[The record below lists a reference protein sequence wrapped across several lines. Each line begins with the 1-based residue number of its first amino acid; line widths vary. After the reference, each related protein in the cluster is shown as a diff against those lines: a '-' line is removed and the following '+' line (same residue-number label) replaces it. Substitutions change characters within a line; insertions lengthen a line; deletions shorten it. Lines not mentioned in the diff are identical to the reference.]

1 MLSIILMWNLCGC
14 VCIAGSGEIC
24 HDKTVFSDICI
35 NFWRCE
41 DWSRNFREDMFAA
54 NLLEAWTLGY
64 TNVSSKWSFVAGM
77 AANLFLA
84 WKRVVYASDCG
95 YKFMNLYLYLLP
107 SMCFIIYYK
116 TIVIVLIFF
125 LYSQL
130 AEKELQKIN
139 ALKAPREK
147 VLCIMNC
154 CRIINNLLL
163 NASISENVELGG
175 ADDFLPVLIY
185 IIIKARFPW

>member
-1 MLSIILMWNLCGC
+1 
-14 VCIAGSGEIC
+14 
-24 HDKTVFSDICI
+24 
-35 NFWRCE
+35 
-41 DWSRNFREDMFAA
+41 
-54 NLLEAWTLGY
+54 
-64 TNVSSKWSFVAGM
+64 
-77 AANLFLA
+77 
-84 WKRVVYASDCG
+84 
-95 YKFMNLYLYLLP
+95 
-107 SMCFIIYYK
+107 MCFIIYYK